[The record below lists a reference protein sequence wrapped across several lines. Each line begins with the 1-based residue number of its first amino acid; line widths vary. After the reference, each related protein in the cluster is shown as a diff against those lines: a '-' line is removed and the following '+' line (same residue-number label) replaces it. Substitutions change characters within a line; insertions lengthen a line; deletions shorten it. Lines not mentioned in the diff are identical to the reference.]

1 VDTFPLNPIET
12 ESRRIEERVE
22 VMEGAELKFCQILLA
37 MFLPF
42 SFFIFLFYFILFFF
56 TFEWE
61 LLDAFDNL
69 CLR

>member
-42 SFFIFLFYFILFFF
+42 SFFIFSFFFF

-69 CLR
+69 CMR